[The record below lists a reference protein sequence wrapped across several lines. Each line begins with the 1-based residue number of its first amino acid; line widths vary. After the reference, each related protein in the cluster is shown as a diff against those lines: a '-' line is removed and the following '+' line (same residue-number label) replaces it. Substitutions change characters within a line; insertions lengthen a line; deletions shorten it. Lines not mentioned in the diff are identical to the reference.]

1 MKRLLLSLALFL
13 SFPALPLVPGVVCV
27 VGVLFSG
34 TPALFGT
41 ETDEQTKTH
50 SEVLDLA
57 GAFQNDGF
65 KLRDGTWY
73 AQVSQGHPQTI
84 QVNLY
89 SGNAYWFS
97 VADANDS
104 TGLTVSVFD
113 DHGNPVEVQSY
124 QKDNKAAAGF
134 SPDASGLYY
143 VEVSSS
149 APAAS
154 TFCLIYSYK

>member
-1 MKRLLLSLALFL
+1 MKHFFFLLIVASTEVFQLSA
-13 SFPALPLVPGVVCV
+13 AD
-27 VGVLFSG
+27 
-34 TPALFGT
+34 
-41 ETDEQTKTH
+41 TDQQTTAR

-73 AQVSQGHPQTI
+73 GQVSKGHSQTL

-89 SGNAYWFS
+89 SGNAYWF
-97 VADANDS
+97 AAANANGAA
-104 TGLTVSVFD
+104 GLTVSVFD
-113 DHGNPVEVQSY
+113 DQGKPVDFQTY

-134 SPDASGLYY
+134 SPDASGLYF

-149 APAAS
+149 GSTPT

>member
-1 MKRLLLSLALFL
+1 MKRLLISLALVL
-13 SFPALPLVPGVVCV
+13 GSA
-27 VGVLFSG
+27 VLFG
-34 TPALFGT
+34 AD
-41 ETDEQTKTH
+41 TDDQTKAH

-73 AQVSQGHPQTI
+73 AQVSQGHPQTL

-97 VADANDS
+97 VAGTESA
-104 TGLTVSVFD
+104 TGLSVSVFD
-113 DHGNPVEVQSY
+113 DRGNPVEVQSY

-149 APAAS
+149 APAAT

>member
-1 MKRLLLSLALFL
+1 MKHLLLSLAL
-13 SFPALPLVPGVVCV
+13 VVA
-27 VGVLFSG
+27 
-34 TPALFGT
+34 TTALFGA
-41 ETDEQTKTH
+41 ETDEQTKAH

-73 AQVSQGHPQTI
+73 GQVSQGHSQTL

-97 VADANDS
+97 AAGTEAS
-104 TGLTVSVFD
+104 TGLTVMVFD
-113 DHGNPVEVQSY
+113 DHGNPVEAQSY

-149 APAAS
+149 AQAPT

>member
-1 MKRLLLSLALFL
+1 MKRLLLSLALVL
-13 SFPALPLVPGVVCV
+13 GTT
-27 VGVLFSG
+27 VLFG
-34 TPALFGT
+34 AD
-41 ETDEQTKTH
+41 TDDQTKAH

-73 AQVSQGHPQTI
+73 AQVSQGHPQTL

-97 VADANDS
+97 AAGAEGS
-104 TGLTVSVFD
+104 TGLTVSAFD
-113 DHGNPVEVQSY
+113 DHGNPVEVQTY

-149 APAAS
+149 AQAAT

>member
-1 MKRLLLSLALFL
+1 MKPLFL
-13 SFPALPLVPGVVCV
+13 SLSLVLGASMLL
-27 VGVLFSG
+27 G
-34 TPALFGT
+34 AD
-41 ETDEQTKTH
+41 TDDQTKAH

-73 AQVSQGHPQTI
+73 TQVSQGHPKTL

-97 VADANDS
+97 VAGTEGS

-113 DHGNPVEVQSY
+113 DHGNPVEVQTY

-149 APAAS
+149 AQAPA

>member
-1 MKRLLLSLALFL
+1 MKRILLLLVLL
-13 SFPALPLVPGVVCV
+13 SGAA
-27 VGVLFSG
+27 VLFG
-34 TPALFGT
+34 A
-41 ETDEQTKTH
+41 ETDEQAKAH
-50 SEVLDLA
+50 SDVLDLA

-65 KLRDGTWY
+65 KIRDGTWF
-73 AQVSQGHPQTI
+73 AQVSKEHAQAI

-89 SGNAYWFS
+89 TGNAYWFS
-97 VADANDS
+97 AADADS
-104 TGLTVSVFD
+104 SAALTVSVFD
-113 DHGNPVEVQSY
+113 DHGNPVEVQNY

-149 APAAS
+149 GPAAT

>member
-1 MKRLLLSLALFL
+1 MKRLLLSLALVL
-13 SFPALPLVPGVVCV
+13 GTT
-27 VGVLFSG
+27 VLFG
-34 TPALFGT
+34 AD
-41 ETDEQTKTH
+41 TDDQTKAH

-73 AQVSQGHPQTI
+73 AQVSQGRPQTL

-97 VADANDS
+97 AAGAEGS

-124 QKDNKAAAGF
+124 QKDNRAAAGF

-149 APAAS
+149 AQAAT

>member
-1 MKRLLLSLALFL
+1 MKRLLLFLAL
-13 SFPALPLVPGVVCV
+13 
-27 VGVLFSG
+27 VLG
-34 TPALFGT
+34 AAMLFGA
-41 ETDEQTKTH
+41 ETDDQTKAH

-73 AQVSQGHPQTI
+73 AQVSQGHPQTL

-97 VADANDS
+97 VAGADGS
-104 TGLTVSVFD
+104 TGFTVSVFD
-113 DHGNPVEVQSY
+113 DHGNPVEVQTY

-149 APAAS
+149 AQAPT

>member
-1 MKRLLLSLALFL
+1 MKRLLLSFALVL
-13 SFPALPLVPGVVCV
+13 GTT
-27 VGVLFSG
+27 VLFG
-34 TPALFGT
+34 AD
-41 ETDEQTKTH
+41 TDDQTKAH

-73 AQVSQGHPQTI
+73 AKVSQGHPQTL

-97 VADANDS
+97 VAGTEGS
-104 TGLTVSVFD
+104 PGLAVSVFD

-149 APAAS
+149 AQAAT

>member
-1 MKRLLLSLALFL
+1 MKHFFFLLLIASAGIFQLTA
-13 SFPALPLVPGVVCV
+13 AD
-27 VGVLFSG
+27 
-34 TPALFGT
+34 
-41 ETDEQTKTH
+41 TDEQTTAR
-50 SEVLDLA
+50 SQVLDLA

-73 AQVSQGHPQTI
+73 GQVSKDRSQTL

-89 SGNAYWFS
+89 SGNAYWFAA
-97 VADANDS
+97 ADANNT

-113 DHGNPVEVQSY
+113 DQGKPVDFQTY
-124 QKDNKAAAGF
+124 QKDNRAAAGF
-134 SPDASGLYY
+134 SPDASGLYF

-149 APAAS
+149 SSAPT

>member
-1 MKRLLLSLALFL
+1 MKRLLHTLAFFL
-13 SFPALPLVPGVVCV
+13 PFPAFLLAIGVAM
-27 VGVLFSG
+27 SG
-34 TPALFGT
+34 PASLFGAD
-41 ETDEQTKTH
+41 TDDQTKAH

-73 AQVSQGHPQTI
+73 AQVSKDHPQI
-84 QVNLY
+84 LQVNLY
-89 SGNAYWFS
+89 TGNAYWFS
-97 VADANDS
+97 VAEADSS
-104 TGLTVSVFD
+104 TGLNVSVFD
-113 DHGNPVEVQSY
+113 DHGNPVDVQAY

-149 APAAS
+149 APAAT

>member
-1 MKRLLLSLALFL
+1 MKRLLLYL
-13 SFPALPLVPGVVCV
+13 S
-27 VGVLFSG
+27 VLLG
-34 TPALFGT
+34 GAAMLFGA
-41 ETDEQTKTH
+41 ETDEQTKAH
-50 SEVLDLA
+50 SDVLDLA

-73 AQVSQGHPQTI
+73 GQASKDHPLAI

-97 VADANDS
+97 AANADSA

-143 VEVSSS
+143 VEVSST
-149 APAAS
+149 APAAT

>member
-1 MKRLLLSLALFL
+1 MKRLLISLFNLLSL
-13 SFPALPLVPGVVCV
+13 PALRLVLGVVV
-27 VGVLFSG
+27 VVFSG
-34 TPALFGT
+34 AAALFGAD
-41 ETDEQTKTH
+41 TDEQTKAH

-73 AQVSQGHPQTI
+73 AQVSQGHPLTL

-97 VADANDS
+97 VADADS
-104 TGLTVSVFD
+104 SAGLTLSVFD
-113 DHGNPVEVQSY
+113 DHGNPVEVQTY

-149 APAAS
+149 AQAAT

>member
-1 MKRLLLSLALFL
+1 MKRLLLYLSVLLAG
-13 SFPALPLVPGVVCV
+13 AA
-27 VGVLFSG
+27 VLFG
-34 TPALFGT
+34 A
-41 ETDEQTKTH
+41 ETNDQTKAH
-50 SEVLDLA
+50 SDVLDLA

-73 AQVSQGHPQTI
+73 GQVSKDHPLAL

-97 VADANDS
+97 AANADSS

-113 DHGNPVEVQSY
+113 DHGNPVEVQDY

-149 APAAS
+149 APAAT

>member
-1 MKRLLLSLALFL
+1 MKRLLLSL
-13 SFPALPLVPGVVCV
+13 SLVLGAAA
-27 VGVLFSG
+27 
-34 TPALFGT
+34 TLFGAD
-41 ETDEQTKTH
+41 TDDQTKAH

-73 AQVSQGHPQTI
+73 GQVSQGRSQTL

-97 VADANDS
+97 VAGTDTS
-104 TGLTVSVFD
+104 TGLAVSVFD

-124 QKDNKAAAGF
+124 QKDNRAAAGF

-149 APAAS
+149 AQAAT

>member
-1 MKRLLLSLALFL
+1 MKRLSISLALVL
-13 SFPALPLVPGVVCV
+13 GSA
-27 VGVLFSG
+27 VLFG
-34 TPALFGT
+34 AD
-41 ETDEQTKTH
+41 TDDQTKAH

-73 AQVSQGHPQTI
+73 AQVSQGHPQTL

-97 VADANDS
+97 VAGAGS
-104 TGLTVSVFD
+104 TGPTVSVFD
-113 DHGNPVEVQSY
+113 DHGNPVEVQTY

-149 APAAS
+149 AQAAT

>member
-1 MKRLLLSLALFL
+1 MKRLLLYLSVLLAG
-13 SFPALPLVPGVVCV
+13 AA
-27 VGVLFSG
+27 VLFG
-34 TPALFGT
+34 A
-41 ETDEQTKTH
+41 ETNDQTKAH
-50 SEVLDLA
+50 SDVLDLA

-73 AQVSQGHPQTI
+73 GQVSKDHPLAL

-97 VADANDS
+97 AANADGS
-104 TGLTVSVFD
+104 TGLAVSVFD
-113 DHGNPVEVQSY
+113 DHGNPVEVQDY

-149 APAAS
+149 APAAT

>member
-1 MKRLLLSLALFL
+1 MKRFLLSLALVL
-13 SFPALPLVPGVVCV
+13 GTT
-27 VGVLFSG
+27 VLFG
-34 TPALFGT
+34 AD
-41 ETDEQTKTH
+41 TDDQTKAH

-73 AQVSQGHPQTI
+73 AQVSQSHPQTL

-97 VADANDS
+97 AAGAEGS

-113 DHGNPVEVQSY
+113 DHGNPVEVQTY

-149 APAAS
+149 AQAAT

>member
-1 MKRLLLSLALFL
+1 MKRLLLSLALVL
-13 SFPALPLVPGVVCV
+13 GTT
-27 VGVLFSG
+27 VLFG
-34 TPALFGT
+34 AD
-41 ETDEQTKTH
+41 TDDQTKAH

-73 AQVSQGHPQTI
+73 AKVSQGHPETL

-97 VADANDS
+97 VAGIEGS
-104 TGLTVSVFD
+104 PGLTVSVFD
-113 DHGNPVEVQSY
+113 DHGNPVEVQTY

-149 APAAS
+149 AQAAT

>member
-1 MKRLLLSLALFL
+1 MKRLLLSL
-13 SFPALPLVPGVVCV
+13 SF
-27 VGVLFSG
+27 VLG
-34 TPALFGT
+34 AATLFGAD
-41 ETDEQTKTH
+41 TDDQTKAH

-73 AQVSQGHPQTI
+73 GQVSQGHPQTL

-97 VADANDS
+97 VAGTDAS

-113 DHGNPVEVQSY
+113 DHGNPVEAQSY
-124 QKDNKAAAGF
+124 QKDNRAAAGF
-134 SPDASGLYY
+134 SPDVSGLYY

-149 APAAS
+149 AQAAT

>member
-13 SFPALPLVPGVVCV
+13 TFPALPLVIVVLIA
-27 VGVLFSG
+27 GPS
-34 TPALFGT
+34 TLFGV
-41 ETDEQTKTH
+41 ETNDLTKAH

-65 KLRDGTWY
+65 KIRDGTWY
-73 AQVSQGHPQTI
+73 SQVSKDHPQTI

-97 VADANDS
+97 VAGTDS
-104 TGLTVSVFD
+104 SSGFNVSVFD
-113 DHGNPVEVQSY
+113 DHGNPVEVQRY

-149 APAAS
+149 APAAT

>member
-1 MKRLLLSLALFL
+1 MKRLLLSLVLFL
-13 SFPALPLVPGVVCV
+13 SFPAFPLV
-27 VGVLFSG
+27 VGVLFNS
-34 TPALFGT
+34 TPELFGA
-41 ETDEQTKTH
+41 ETDEQTKAH

-73 AQVSQGHPQTI
+73 AQVSQGQPQTI
-84 QVNLY
+84 EVNLY

-124 QKDNKAAAGF
+124 QKDNRAAAGF

-154 TFCLIYSYK
+154 AFCLIYSYK

>member
-1 MKRLLLSLALFL
+1 MKRLLLSFALVL
-13 SFPALPLVPGVVCV
+13 GTT
-27 VGVLFSG
+27 VLFG
-34 TPALFGT
+34 AD
-41 ETDEQTKTH
+41 TDDQTKAH

-73 AQVSQGHPQTI
+73 AKVSQGHPQTL

-97 VADANDS
+97 VAGAEGS
-104 TGLTVSVFD
+104 PGLTVSVFD

-149 APAAS
+149 AQAATS
-154 TFCLIYSYK
+154 FCLIYSYK

>member
-1 MKRLLLSLALFL
+1 MKRLLLTLSL
-13 SFPALPLVPGVVCV
+13 
-27 VGVLFSG
+27 VLG
-34 TPALFGT
+34 AAMLFGAD
-41 ETDEQTKTH
+41 TDDQTKAH

-73 AQVSQGHPQTI
+73 GQVSQGHPQTL

-97 VADANDS
+97 VAGTDPS
-104 TGLTVSVFD
+104 TGLSVSVFD

-149 APAAS
+149 AQAAA

>member
-1 MKRLLLSLALFL
+1 MKRLLLSLSVFL
-13 SFPALPLVPGVVCV
+13 SFPAFLLVIAVVM
-27 VGVLFSG
+27 SG
-34 TPALFGT
+34 PATLFGADT
-41 ETDEQTKTH
+41 AEQTTAH

-65 KLRDGTWY
+65 KIRDGTWY
-73 AQVSQGHPQTI
+73 AQISKDHPQTI

-97 VADANDS
+97 VADANGS
-104 TGLTVSVFD
+104 TAVSVSVFD

-149 APAAS
+149 APAAT

>member
-1 MKRLLLSLALFL
+1 MKRLSLSLVLLLSL
-13 SFPALPLVPGVVCV
+13 PAFPLVVGV
-27 VGVLFSG
+27 VGVLIGG
-34 TPALFGT
+34 TPALFGA
-41 ETDEQTKTH
+41 ETDEQTKAH

-84 QVNLY
+84 KVNLY

-97 VADANDS
+97 VADADGS

-113 DHGNPVEVQSY
+113 DHGNPVEVQAY
-124 QKDNKAAAGF
+124 QKDNKAAAGV

-149 APAAS
+149 AQAAT